1 MAGSAYSCQVW
12 SIGGDSSLETCSFLL
27 WEKEEIGWRR
37 RDAQGGSS
45 SVQQFQSDISSW
57 IVSLVSVPNQSENL
71 VNIRGGFYFCGRST
85 AAFNQQW
92 TPALIVDNFRSVL
105 KLYICCSIDA
115 FIVNRMYC
123 TSFHAFILGTWS
135 SFLIILHHLFLH
147 FFFCICCTC
156 TKEHFSTGWPG
167 SGIFCCC
174 LVLQQSGIRFLEN
187 NKITLFF
194 FQLQMDRYS
203 LNTLCP
209 NLGPGASLV
218 YSLKCLWP
226 NSCDMYTHL

>member
-27 WEKEEIGWRR
+27 REKEEIGWRR

-45 SVQQFQSDISSW
+45 SVQQFQSDSSW

-147 FFFCICCTC
+147 FFFVFVAHVQKNISPLVDLAVG
-156 TKEHFSTGWPG
+156 FFVVVWSSSSQG
-167 SGIFCCC
+167 SDFWKTIKSHC
-174 LVLQQSGIRFLEN
+174 
-187 NKITLFF
+187 FF
-194 FQLQMDRYS
+194 FSFKWTDIHLI
-203 LNTLCP
+203 LC
-209 NLGPGASLV
+209 V
-218 YSLKCLWP
+218 Q
-226 NSCDMYTHL
+226 T

>member
-27 WEKEEIGWRR
+27 REKEEIGWRR

-147 FFFCICCTC
+147 FFFLYLLHMYKRTFLHWL
-156 TKEHFSTGWPG
+156 TWQWDFLLLFGPPAVRDQ
-167 SGIFCCC
+167 IFGK
-174 LVLQQSGIRFLEN
+174 Q
-187 NKITLFF
+187 
-194 FQLQMDRYS
+194 
-203 LNTLCP
+203 
-209 NLGPGASLV
+209 
-218 YSLKCLWP
+218 
-226 NSCDMYTHL
+226 